1 MAVKVLLYE
10 DNDNLRSSV
19 VTMLQW
25 NTAFELVAALP
36 DAKYADEDVNALM
49 PDVILMDIDMPES
62 NGVDA
67 VKKIRKIN
75 SQVHIIMFTVFDDDE
90 NIYNAIC
97 AGASGYIL
105 KKNIEQ
111 LPNAIEDVLNG
122 GAPMNSTIA
131 KKLIQFINTT
141 KEKKNIE
148 LENLTA
154 RENEIL
160 ELIAKG
166 HSYKMIAAEINI
178 ATETVRTHIKKMY
191 KKLQVN
197 SATEAVYK
205 FNTSK

>member
-36 DAKYADEDVNALM
+36 DAKYADEDVSALM

>member
-1 MAVKVLLYE
+1 MAIKVLLYE

-19 VTMLQW
+19 VTMLKW
-25 NTAFELVAALP
+25 NNAFDLVAALP

-75 SQVHIIMFTVFDDDE
+75 SQVYIIMFTVFDDDE

-122 GAPMNSTIA
+122 GAPMNSTVA